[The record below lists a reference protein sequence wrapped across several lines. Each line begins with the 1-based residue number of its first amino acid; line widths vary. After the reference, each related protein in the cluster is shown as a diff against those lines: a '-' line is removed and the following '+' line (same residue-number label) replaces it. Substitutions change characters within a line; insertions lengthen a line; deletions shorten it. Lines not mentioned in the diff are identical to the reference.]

1 MAVTRYCKR
10 TYLEDQRIFA
20 APSAKLFLALFLV
33 LLALLPVFAGSYVL
47 VVACL
52 CGLAVIAALGMNILT
67 GYTGQLSLGHAAFM
81 ALGGYTAALLAK
93 HYHMP
98 FEANIVLSG
107 AMAAVAGLVVAVPSL
122 RLKGLYL
129 VITTMAFQFIVQ
141 YVLLHWGS
149 LTEGERGIAIRP
161 ASVLGLDLENRAH
174 QFYSVLFLAALA
186 AIFTKNLAMSRTG
199 RAFVAVRD
207 HDIAAEVIGVNLAK
221 YKIMSFATSSFLAG
235 VAGCLYAYVYQRITP
250 EIFTF
255 VVSVEYVAMIIVG
268 GMGTVLGS
276 ILGACFMVLLPQA
289 LGLVFGPLTSAYPAF
304 SNRLGA
310 INIIAYGGIIIF
322 FLIFEPDGL
331 FGIWVR
337 VKNYWK
343 PWPFKY

>member
-1 MAVTRYCKR
+1 
-10 TYLEDQRIFA
+10 
-20 APSAKLFLALFLV
+20 
-33 LLALLPVFAGSYVL
+33 
-47 VVACL
+47 
-52 CGLAVIAALGMNILT
+52 
-67 GYTGQLSLGHAAFM
+67 
-81 ALGGYTAALLAK
+81 
-93 HYHMP
+93 
-98 FEANIVLSG
+98 
-107 AMAAVAGLVVAVPSL
+107 
-122 RLKGLYL
+122 
-129 VITTMAFQFIVQ
+129 
-141 YVLLHWGS
+141 
-149 LTEGERGIAIRP
+149 
-161 ASVLGLDLENRAH
+161 
-174 QFYSVLFLAALA
+174 
-186 AIFTKNLAMSRTG
+186 MSRTG